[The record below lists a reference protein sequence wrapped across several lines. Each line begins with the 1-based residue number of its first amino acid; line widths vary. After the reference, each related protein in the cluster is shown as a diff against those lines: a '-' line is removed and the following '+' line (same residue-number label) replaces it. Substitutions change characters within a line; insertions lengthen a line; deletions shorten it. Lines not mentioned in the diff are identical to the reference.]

1 MSDAITAIQT
11 EILGWAS
18 PLQTSI
24 IAVLSSFLVI
34 TGIWLV
40 VRLLKKSANTA
51 AR

>member
-11 EILGWAS
+11 EIVGWAT

-24 IAVLSSFLVI
+24 IAVLSAFLVI

-40 VRLLKKSANTA
+40 VRLLTKSAKVA
-51 AR
+51 AK